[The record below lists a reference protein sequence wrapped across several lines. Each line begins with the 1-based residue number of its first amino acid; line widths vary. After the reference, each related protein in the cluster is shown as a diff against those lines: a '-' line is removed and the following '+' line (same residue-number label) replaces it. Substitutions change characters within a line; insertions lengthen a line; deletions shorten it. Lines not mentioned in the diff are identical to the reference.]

1 MWSGRIAAAAERL
14 AAAGVASPLND
25 ARELAEF
32 VAGSVPVGT
41 DSPTT
46 DEARAFDA
54 AVERRAAREPL
65 QHIIGTMWFRYLT
78 LVSRPGVFIVRPET
92 EMVVEAGLTALKG
105 MDKPAP
111 VVVDLCTG
119 SGAIAISI
127 ATEYP
132 QARVF
137 AVELSEIA
145 FEAASENNETYGNLV
160 TLALGDA
167 RTEFEELLGNADLVI
182 CNPPYVP
189 PHHELSAEVLRDP
202 AGALY
207 GGGPDGLDIP
217 QQLVER
223 AFALLR
229 PGGILVMEHAD
240 DQGEALRAA
249 AHRFVNVGT
258 GQDLAG
264 RDRWLYA
271 QKPLDL
277 QADLAQEDT

>member
-1 MWSGRIAAAAERL
+1 MWSDRIAAAAQRL
-14 AAAGVASPLND
+14 AAAGVASPLHD
-25 ARELAEF
+25 ARQLAEF
-32 VAGSVPVGT
+32 AAGSVPIGT
-41 DSPTT
+41 DSPTSE
-46 DEARAFDA
+46 EADAFDA
-54 AVERRAAREPL
+54 AVARREAREPL
-65 QHIIGTMWFRYLT
+65 QHVIGTMWFRYLT

-92 EMVVEAGLTALKG
+92 EMVVEAGLAALKR

-137 AVELSEIA
+137 AVDLSVTA
-145 FEAASENNETYGNLV
+145 FEAASENNETYGNRV

-167 RTEFEELLGNADLVI
+167 RSEFEELTGGVDLVI
-182 CNPPYVP
+182 SNPPYVP
-189 PHHELSAEVLRDP
+189 PYHELSPEVLRDP

-217 QQLVER
+217 HQLVER

-249 AHRFVNVGT
+249 ARNFVNVGT
-258 GQDLAG
+258 GRDLAG

-277 QADLAQEDT
+277 QTGQAQEDS